1 MASAGRKLTPEQ
13 IRLLVLVAILVVVGG
28 VAISRMIGRSGLA
41 EVAGRKAGAE
51 YESRDLPQLAE
62 VSTWEEGEV
71 DAITSRNP
79 FTFGAPPTPTRNLT
93 PPPTRP
99 VPPTRVPRA
108 TPTPRII
115 IGSDG
120 KQKGPPPPFVRK
132 YLGYFGPAHLK
143 VAAFRR
149 PGLEPGTTVID
160 VGVEGEILEE
170 AFIIREIGHE
180 SVLIGFVGYKSSE
193 DTRVPL
199 ADD

>member
-1 MASAGRKLTPEQ
+1 MADRKLTPEQ
-13 IRLLVLVAILVVVGG
+13 LRLAVLSVMLLIVGG
-28 VAISRMIGRSGLA
+28 IAVSRMIGKAGLA
-41 EVAGRKAGAE
+41 EVGSRRTSAE
-51 YESRDLPQLAE
+51 YTARDLPQLAE
-62 VSTWEEGEV
+62 VSTWDAGDV

-79 FTFGAPPTPTRNLT
+79 FTFGVPPTPTPNLT

-99 VPPTRVPRA
+99 VTPTRVPRD

-120 KQKGPPPPFVRK
+120 RPKGPPPDFVRK
-132 YLGYFGPAHLK
+132 YIGYFGPPHVK

-149 PGLEPGTTVID
+149 PGAEQGTIVVD
-160 VGVEGEILEE
+160 VGVEGEVLDD

-180 SVLIGFVGYKSSE
+180 SVLIGFVGYNSSE